1 MIKDVLITI
10 VGEQGFE
17 DQNDKI
23 ELITDGKFG
32 FKDGSYY
39 ISYDDN
45 RMTETPSASKTI
57 MFVKE
62 NSVVIQRTGE
72 FQSRMV
78 VEKGVRN
85 ACLYST
91 PHGNLTLSIFGKKVE
106 SYLNENGGSLDLSYT
121 IDANSRL
128 LSNNKVKISIREV

>member
-57 MFVKE
+57 MYIKE
-62 NSVVIQRTGE
+62 NSVLIQRTGD

-106 SYLNENGGSLDLSYT
+106 SNLNENGGSLDLSYT